1 MQTFFKQ
8 ETIMKNILNTLL
20 LLCVSVSVVFTQTR
34 NVELEVKST
43 VDLLINLCEEEKYDS
58 IAALIVYS
66 GKDQT
71 RYLKDTYNYSDRKE
85 VSAIKRIG
93 KKIKAYIDLSDS
105 RKFGRY
111 SKSVE
116 NKIQNY
122 SLELIFKNGEQEIV
136 TVFTFTEVND
146 KLLLLT
152 VQ

>member
-1 MQTFFKQ
+1 
-8 ETIMKNILNTLL
+8 MKNILNTLL